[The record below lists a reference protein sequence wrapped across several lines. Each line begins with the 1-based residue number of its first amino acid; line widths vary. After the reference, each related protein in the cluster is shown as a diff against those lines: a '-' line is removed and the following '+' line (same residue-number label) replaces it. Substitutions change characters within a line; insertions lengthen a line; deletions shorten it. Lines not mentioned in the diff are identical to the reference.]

1 MTTAPPDD
9 SVLTATRPSSSVIP
23 PMDGEPPLVP
33 EVAVAQTRTWASV
46 LPPLLTFGL
55 VIGLW
60 CFVSYVLLKPSRRF
74 LLPPPQQVVRVG
86 FLNWRNFH
94 QILDGLALTARA
106 AGIGFVIATAIG
118 MGLAILMCQSK
129 SIERS
134 VYPYAVILQTIP
146 ILAIVPVIGFAFG
159 FTFRSRVLVC
169 VLIALFPIITNT
181 LFGLLSVDHGQHDL
195 FTLHEVG
202 RWTRLWKLQLPA
214 ALPNIFTGL
223 RISAGLAVIGAV
235 VGDFFFVQGP
245 PGIGVLI
252 SLYSDRLQSE
262 QLYAAVI
269 MASLLGVFTFVLVG
283 FVSQRVIGAWHESA
297 RQRST

>member
-1 MTTAPPDD
+1 MTDVVPRATPAPPASPPDER
-9 SVLTATRPSSSVIP
+9 AT
-23 PMDGEPPLVP
+23 LVP
-33 EVAVAQTRTWASV
+33 EVVTKGRTRILSV
-46 LPPLLTFGL
+46 IVPPLVTLAF

-60 CFVSYVLLKPSRRF
+60 YFVSYGMLKPSRRF
-74 LLPPPQQVVRVG
+74 LLPPPQQVIRTG
-86 FLNWRNFH
+86 FLTWSNFH
-94 QILDGLALTARA
+94 QILNGLTLTARA
-106 AGIGFVIATAIG
+106 AAIGFGIATVIG
-118 MGLAILMCQSK
+118 MTLAVVMSQAK

-134 VYPYAVILQTIP
+134 IYPYAVILQTIP

-159 FTFRSRVLVC
+159 FNFRSRVLVC

-195 FTLHEVG
+195 FTLHGAG
-202 RWTRLWKLQLPA
+202 RLKRLWKLQLAA

-223 RISAGLAVIGAV
+223 RISAGLSVIGAV

-252 SLYSDRLQSE
+252 NLYSDRLESD

-269 MASLLGVFTFVLVG
+269 MASLLGVLTFVFVG
-283 FVSQRVIGAWHESA
+283 FVSQRVIGGWHESA
-297 RQRST
+297 RRRGQS

>member
-1 MTTAPPDD
+1 MTDVVPRSAPSP
-9 SVLTATRPSSSVIP
+9 SPPTGERPTF
-23 PMDGEPPLVP
+23 VP
-33 EVAVAQTRTWASV
+33 EVSPRRERPLAVV
-46 LPPLLTFGL
+46 LPPLATLAA

-60 CFVSYVLLKPSRRF
+60 YFVSYVLLKPSRRF
-74 LLPPPQQVVRVG
+74 LLPPLHQVIRIG

-94 QILDGLALTARA
+94 QLLSGLALTARA
-106 AGIGFVIATAIG
+106 AAIGFGIAMVVG
-118 MGLAILMCQSK
+118 MTLAVVMSQAK

-134 VYPYAVILQTIP
+134 IYPYAVILQTIP

-159 FTFRSRVLVC
+159 FNFRSRVLVC

-195 FTLHEVG
+195 FTLHGAG
-202 RWTRLWKLQLPA
+202 RWKRLWKLQFPA

-223 RISAGLAVIGAV
+223 RISAGLSVIGAV

-252 SLYSDRLQSE
+252 SLYSDRLESE

-269 MASLLGVFTFVLVG
+269 MSSLLGVLTFVLVG
-283 FVSQRVIGAWHESA
+283 FVAQRVIGGWHESA
-297 RQRST
+297 RRRGQS